1 MKDIPLSWS
10 VTAIVVVVLLVG
22 VLIWRR
28 TSASAPVA
36 SGPRNLYEEYR
47 GGQGGAPPGGPAGA
61 PPGAPAGP
69 R

>member
-10 VTAIVVVVLLVG
+10 VTAVVVVVLLVG

-28 TSASAPVA
+28 TSASAPA
-36 SGPRNLYEEYR
+36 PTGPRNMYEEYR
-47 GGQGGAPPGGPAGA
+47 GAPGGPPGGPAGA
-61 PPGAPAGP
+61 PVGP